1 MTLLALVLA
10 LAPQAGAGGPGLLA
24 REDLRFARGLLE
36 AGFEDLAG
44 RVGTAIVD
52 KAGASGGPFS
62 ADEVLQA
69 RVLLLECEAAAA
81 ARLPDR
87 AARTGRLAEVLAD
100 ADALRDEGA
109 PGPWQ
114 DRLELAVARFQQAYG
129 ELLLGQLE
137 APGTPAEKTALRK
150 QADESFRGAED
161 VLRQRIEE
169 TRTALRQDGD
179 TANLER
185 SLILDSYSLGKLQ
198 YMHARALRDDEFEH
212 VTLLKAALD
221 TFQEF
226 GLDFGD
232 QLLAYEGNI
241 YQGLCHKELGEAEDA
256 LQAFEDAIE
265 LRTTYEA
272 LPDGRYDLP
281 PEAAAIAAAGVL
293 QKAVFLDAAGD
304 HAGAIA
310 AVDDFLATVPQPLA
324 NDQGLAAVAVKAEA
338 MARAGDA
345 QGAAAVAQ
353 TLLDADPQGPWGAKA
368 REILARDTGGP
379 LTTQSAQVRLRVIE
393 ALIGRGDTTQAH
405 VECRRLRAL
414 ARGLPAADDILAE
427 ALLLEGIAYARDN
440 LLHEACLAFESAA
453 LGHPGAAKAPDALWR
468 CISLYFQLYSDERRP
483 QYKRLWSERREAF
496 LRAYPKHENA
506 VLVQLTSGQ
515 ELEAERDFVG
525 AAKAYQGVNRDS
537 PAWGEAMFRAGTCLY
552 RHATA
557 LADSR
562 KAAEAAPFFQQ
573 ALPLLQQAQK
583 VLDTRR
589 EASLDSETR
598 GRLGEMAFTA
608 RATIASILL
617 REGGSRVAEVLTI
630 LEDVETAFAGDE
642 AKITTAWGLR
652 IRSLEVQGRLAE
664 AVEML
669 DGLAATD
676 PDARTLGNAAGSL
689 ARALDAA
696 GLAANEQDPRSSA
709 ARTLWL
715 DAARLYALSVKG
727 QMTGSESL
735 NLREV
740 EDVGTRLL
748 TLALALDGAPE
759 ATDSF
764 LDWRQGGSGNAA
776 VWDQAQRALQ
786 AVASSGASYRAEI
799 LHARTYGFLGQWK
812 EASVAYLRLF
822 EREPLLDVTGRRF
835 DTALLRNKPELLQAW
850 VEWCA
855 AEAEVGKLLDEPS
868 HLTRSAENLDRA
880 LANLDNGSRLWW
892 HAKTL
897 QIEMLVERGQY
908 EAADVALR
916 AVERTTQDFDQ
927 GKYGARERLLAAK
940 AEIKKRVRPN

>member
-1 MTLLALVLA
+1 MTLLALLLA
-10 LAPQAGAGGPGLLA
+10 LAPQAAAGGPGLLA
-24 REDLRFARGLLE
+24 REDLRFARGLLD
-36 AGFEDLAG
+36 AGYDDLAG
-44 RVGTAIVD
+44 RIGNAIVD
-52 KAGASGGPFS
+52 SAGGSASPFS

-69 RVLLLECEAAAA
+69 RVLLLECEAAQA
-81 ARLPDR
+81 ARLPDQ
-87 AARTGRLAEVLAD
+87 AARTRKLAEVLAD
-100 ADALRDEGA
+100 ADALRGEGA
-109 PGPWQ
+109 PGVWQ
-114 DRLELAVARFQQAYG
+114 DRLELAMARFRQSYG

-137 APGTPAEKTALRK
+137 GPGTPEEKTALRK
-150 QADESFRGAED
+150 QADESFRGAEE
-161 VLRQRIEE
+161 VLRHRIEE
-169 TRTALRQDGD
+169 TRTALRRDGD
-179 TANLER
+179 TTNLER
-185 SLILDSYSLGKLQ
+185 SLILDSYSLGKMQ
-198 YMHARALRDDEFEH
+198 YMHARALKDDEFEH

-232 QLLAYEGNI
+232 QLLAYEGNV
-241 YQGLCHKELGEAEDA
+241 YQGLCHKELGQADDA
-256 LQAFEDAIE
+256 LQAFEDAIA
-265 LRTTYEA
+265 LRTTYEE
-272 LPDGRYDLP
+272 LPDGHFDLP
-281 PEAAAIAAAGVL
+281 PEAAAIVAAAVL

-310 AVDDFLATVPQPLA
+310 AVDDFLATIPQPLA
-324 NDQGLAAVAVKAEA
+324 NEQGLAAVAVKAEA
-338 MARAGDA
+338 MARTGDV
-345 QGAAAVAQ
+345 QGAATVAQ
-353 TLLDADPQGPWGAKA
+353 MLLEADPQGPWGAKA

-379 LTTQSAQVRLRVIE
+379 LTAQSAQVRLRVIE

-405 VECRRLRAL
+405 EECRRLRAQ
-414 ARGLPAADDILAE
+414 ARGLPEADDILSE

-440 LLHEACLAFESAA
+440 LLHEACLAFETAA
-453 LGHPGAAKAPDALWR
+453 LAHPDAAKAPDALWR

-483 QYKRLWSERREAF
+483 MYKRLWSERREGF
-496 LRAYPKHENA
+496 LRAYPRHENA

-515 ELEAERDFVG
+515 ELEAERDFAG
-525 AAKAYQGVNRDS
+525 AAKAYQGVSRDS
-537 PAWGEAMFRAGTCLY
+537 PAWGEATFRAGTCLY
-552 RHATA
+552 RHASA

-583 VLDTRR
+583 VLDQKR

-630 LEDVETAFAGDE
+630 LEDVETAFAGDD

-652 IRSLEVQGRLAE
+652 IRSLEVQGRLDE

-669 DGLAATD
+669 DGLAATN

-696 GLAANEQDPRSSA
+696 GLAAQEKDPRSTA

-715 DAARLYALSVKG
+715 DAVRLYSLSVKG
-727 QMTGSESL
+727 QLAGTESL

-759 ATDSF
+759 STDSF
-764 LDWRQGGSGNAA
+764 LDWRPGAGATAA
-776 VWDQAQRALQ
+776 AWDQALRALQ
-786 AVASSGASYRAEI
+786 TVAASGASYRAEI
-799 LHARTYGFLGQWK
+799 LQARTYGFLGRWN
-812 EASVAYLRLF
+812 EASVAYVRLF

-835 DTALLRNKPELLQAW
+835 DTTLLRNKPELLQAW

-855 AEAEVGKLLDEPS
+855 AEAEVGELLGETS
-868 HLTRSAENLDRA
+868 HLTRAAENLDRA
-880 LANLDNGSRLWW
+880 LANLDTGSRLWW
-892 HAKTL
+892 HAKTM
-897 QIEMLVERGQY
+897 QIELLLERGQY

-916 AVERTTQDFDQ
+916 AVERTTQDFDE